1 MDGGQRQRYL
11 AALGIVRYRRRGA
24 GAGTS
29 EEPRVAGE
37 PPGAAAPGTAATT
50 PAGRAAAPAA
60 APGTVAAEEL
70 APVRL
75 ACWRPAADLL
85 VLDALPP
92 GQRPERERLTLLAN
106 ILRAIGRLPGSLPA
120 AEFIDWPS
128 LPGGDRSLS
137 GAREALALFLAGR
150 MAREPFA
157 WVLVMGAP
165 AQRWLGGGEQGE
177 AGARIALADGRAQG
191 IPVPGLGD
199 MLAAPQ
205 LKAQTWQAIR
215 GLAPERT

>member
-1 MDGGQRQRYL
+1 VHSAQRERYL
-11 AALGIVRYRRRGA
+11 ATLGIVRYRRRRSG
-24 GAGTS
+24 
-29 EEPRVAGE
+29 
-37 PPGAAAPGTAATT
+37 
-50 PAGRAAAPAA
+50 GRAPEETQIPCAPAA
-60 APGTVAAEEL
+60 EAESVAARERPEPPAGPSGTAPVEEL
-70 APVRL
+70 APARL

-106 ILRAIGRLPGSLPA
+106 ILRAIDRLPGALPA
-120 AEFIDWPS
+120 AEFIDWPP
-128 LPGGDRSLS
+128 LPGGDHSLS

-157 WVLVMGAP
+157 WVLAMGEP
-165 AQRWLGGGEQGE
+165 ARRWLGGGEHSE
-177 AGARIALADGRAQG
+177 AGARISLADGRAQG
-191 IPVPGLGD
+191 ILVPGLGD

-215 GLAPERT
+215 GLVPERR

>member
-1 MDGGQRQRYL
+1 MHGGQRDRYL

-24 GAGTS
+24 GAGTP
-29 EEPRVAGE
+29 EEPRVVAGE
-37 PPGAAAPGTAATT
+37 PPPGTGAATQT
-50 PAGRAAAPAA
+50 GRAAAPA
-60 APGTVAAEEL
+60 PGTAAAEEL

-120 AEFIDWPS
+120 AEFIDWPP

-177 AGARIALADGRAQG
+177 AGARIALAEGRAQG

-199 MLAAPQ
+199 MLAAPE

>member
-1 MDGGQRQRYL
+1 MHGGQRERYL
-11 AALGIVRYRRRGA
+11 ATLGIVRYRRRRA
-24 GAGTS
+24 GDRVP
-29 EEPRVAGE
+29 EETQAPCAPPPE
-37 PPGAAAPGTAATT
+37 AAPGAARERPEP
-50 PAGRAAAPAA
+50 PAGPSGAA
-60 APGTVAAEEL
+60 AAEEL

-75 ACWRPAADLL
+75 ACWHPAADLL

-106 ILRAIGRLPGSLPA
+106 ILRAIDRLPGSLPA
-120 AEFIDWPS
+120 AEFIDWPP

-157 WVLVMGAP
+157 WVLVMGEP
-165 AQRWLGGGEQGE
+165 ARRWLSGGEHGEGE
-177 AGARIALADGRAQG
+177 ARISLADGRAQA
-191 IPVPGLGD
+191 ILLPGLGD

-215 GLAPERT
+215 GLVPERG